1 MAFTLPRSCDA
12 KYRSTRGPF
21 IIQLKPMDRAH
32 LIEVPLGISE
42 THPNF
47 CKIRALFGS
56 LPKKAYLYT
65 NLKCQWMEITVII
78 PVYNRAAI
86 VGATL
91 DSVLAQ
97 THRPLQVVLVD
108 NDSTDG
114 SLQVLEQFKQAH
126 QNDDFNIVVTSE
138 SHHTAGAARNRG
150 LEQATGEWVL
160 FFDSDD
166 LMEKDLVASYVK
178 VIERARDEGRSLDLI
193 SAKSTLVFPDGSKR
207 QAPFHRRDLFANH
220 ILHGQLATQRYAV
233 RREFF
238 AATDLWNI
246 DLPRWND
253 WEVGLRLLLAN
264 PHVAYMG
271 GRSHIIIN
279 HNGAD
284 SITGTEFHSRH
295 GEWEYV
301 IDIMKNE
308 VRCSQLK
315 RRHKIR
321 FERLLEYRRMV
332 LAAQYQRE
340 SHPELAKPLCQ
351 QAYTALRDSYGD
363 NRRWRWLAGP
373 VTKRLFARIAAG
385 KRGSAR
391 IARLL
396 Y

>member
-1 MAFTLPRSCDA
+1 
-12 KYRSTRGPF
+12 
-21 IIQLKPMDRAH
+21 
-32 LIEVPLGISE
+32 
-42 THPNF
+42 
-47 CKIRALFGS
+47 
-56 LPKKAYLYT
+56 
-65 NLKCQWMEITVII
+65 MEISIII
-78 PVYNRAAI
+78 PVYNRADI

-91 DSVLAQ
+91 DSVVAQ

-108 NDSTDG
+108 NYSTDNT
-114 SLQVLEQFKQAH
+114 LQVLETFKKEH
-126 QNDDFNIVVTSE
+126 PGDGFNVEIVRE
-138 SHHTAGAARNRG
+138 EHHTAGAARNRG
-150 LEQATGEWVL
+150 FEKATGDWVL

-166 LMEKDLVASYVK
+166 QMEEGLVASYVK
-178 VIERARDEGRSLDLI
+178 LIERAENKGKPLDLI
-193 SAKSTLVFPDGSKR
+193 SARSTLVFPDGSQR
-207 QAPFHRRDLFANH
+207 QAPFHRKDLFANH
-220 ILHGQLATQRYAV
+220 LLHGQLATQRYAV

-238 AATDLWNI
+238 ADTDGWNI
-246 DLPRWND
+246 NLPRWND

-271 GRSHIIIN
+271 RKSRVIIN

-315 RRHKIR
+315 AKHKAR

-332 LAAQYQRE
+332 LAAQYERE
-340 SHPELAKPLCQ
+340 GHPELAKPLCQ
-351 QAYTALRDSYGD
+351 QAYKALQDSYGN
-363 NRRWRWLAGP
+363 NRRWRWLVGP
-373 VTKRLFARIAAG
+373 VTRRLFARIASG

>member
-1 MAFTLPRSCDA
+1 
-12 KYRSTRGPF
+12 
-21 IIQLKPMDRAH
+21 
-32 LIEVPLGISE
+32 
-42 THPNF
+42 
-47 CKIRALFGS
+47 
-56 LPKKAYLYT
+56 
-65 NLKCQWMEITVII
+65 MEISIII
-78 PVYNRAAI
+78 PVYNRADI

-91 DSVLAQ
+91 DSVVAQ

-108 NDSTDG
+108 NYSTDNT
-114 SLQVLEQFKQAH
+114 LQVLETFKKEH
-126 QNDDFNIVVTSE
+126 PGDGFNVEIVRE
-138 SHHTAGAARNRG
+138 EHHTAGAARNRG
-150 LEQATGEWVL
+150 FEQATGEWVL

-166 LMEKDLVASYVK
+166 QMEEGLVASYVK
-178 VIERARDEGRSLDLI
+178 LIERAQRKGKALDLI
-193 SAKSTLVFPDGSKR
+193 SARSTLVFPDGSSR
-207 QAPFHRRDLFANH
+207 QAPFHRGDLFANH

-238 AATDLWNI
+238 ASTDGWNI

-253 WEVGLRLLLAN
+253 WELGLRLLLAN

-271 GRSHIIIN
+271 GKSRVTIN

-315 RRHKIR
+315 AKYKKR

-340 SHPELAKPLCQ
+340 GCQELAKPLCQ
-351 QAYTALRDSYGD
+351 QAYSALRDTYGN
-363 NRRWRWLAGP
+363 NRYWRRIVAP
-373 VTKRLFARIAAG
+373 VTRRLFARIAAG

>member
-1 MAFTLPRSCDA
+1 
-12 KYRSTRGPF
+12 
-21 IIQLKPMDRAH
+21 
-32 LIEVPLGISE
+32 
-42 THPNF
+42 
-47 CKIRALFGS
+47 
-56 LPKKAYLYT
+56 
-65 NLKCQWMEITVII
+65 MEISIVI
-78 PVYNRAAI
+78 PVYNRADI

-91 DSVLAQ
+91 DSVVAQ

-108 NDSTDG
+108 NYSTDNT
-114 SLQVLEQFKQAH
+114 LQVLETFKKEH
-126 QNDDFNIVVTSE
+126 PGDGFNVVIVRE
-138 SHHTAGAARNRG
+138 ERHTAGAARNRG
-150 LEQATGEWVL
+150 FEQATGEWVL

-166 LMEKDLVASYVK
+166 QMEEGLVASYVK
-178 VIERARDEGRSLDLI
+178 KIERAQRKGKALDLI
-193 SAKSTLVFPDGSKR
+193 SARSTLVFPDRSTR
-207 QAPFHRRDLFANH
+207 QAPFHRGDLFANH

-233 RREFF
+233 RRDFF
-238 AATDLWNI
+238 ASTDGWNI

-253 WEVGLRLLLAN
+253 WELGLRLLLAN

-271 GRSHIIIN
+271 GKSRVTIN

-295 GEWEYV
+295 GEWEHV

-308 VRCSQLK
+308 VLCSQLK
-315 RRHKIR
+315 AKYKKR

-340 SHPELAKPLCQ
+340 GYPELAKPLCQ
-351 QAYTALRDSYGD
+351 QAYSALHETYGN
-363 NRRWRWLAGP
+363 NRRWRWLVGP
-373 VTKRLFARIAAG
+373 LTRRLFARIAAG

>member
-1 MAFTLPRSCDA
+1 
-12 KYRSTRGPF
+12 
-21 IIQLKPMDRAH
+21 
-32 LIEVPLGISE
+32 
-42 THPNF
+42 
-47 CKIRALFGS
+47 
-56 LPKKAYLYT
+56 
-65 NLKCQWMEITVII
+65 MEISIII
-78 PVYNRAAI
+78 PVYNRADI

-91 DSVLAQ
+91 DSVVAQ

-108 NDSTDG
+108 NYSTDNT
-114 SLQVLEQFKQAH
+114 LQVLETFKKEH
-126 QNDDFNIVVTSE
+126 PGDGFNVEIVRE
-138 SHHTAGAARNRG
+138 EHHTAGAARNRG
-150 LEQATGEWVL
+150 FEQATGEWVL

-166 LMEKDLVASYVK
+166 QMEEGLVASYVK
-178 VIERARDEGRSLDLI
+178 LIERAQRKGKALDLI
-193 SAKSTLVFPDGSKR
+193 SARSTLVFPDGSSR
-207 QAPFHRRDLFANH
+207 QAPFHCGDLFANH

-238 AATDLWNI
+238 ASTDGWNI

-253 WEVGLRLLLAN
+253 WELGLRLLLAN

-271 GRSHIIIN
+271 GKSRVTIN

-315 RRHKIR
+315 AKYKKR

-340 SHPELAKPLCQ
+340 GCQELAKPLCQ
-351 QAYTALRDSYGD
+351 QAYSALRDTYGN
-363 NRRWRWLAGP
+363 NRYWRRIVAP
-373 VTKRLFARIAAG
+373 VTRRLFARIAAG

>member
-1 MAFTLPRSCDA
+1 
-12 KYRSTRGPF
+12 
-21 IIQLKPMDRAH
+21 
-32 LIEVPLGISE
+32 
-42 THPNF
+42 
-47 CKIRALFGS
+47 
-56 LPKKAYLYT
+56 
-65 NLKCQWMEITVII
+65 MEITVVI
-78 PVYNRAAI
+78 PVYNRAAV

-97 THRPLQVVLVD
+97 SHRPLQVVLVD

-114 SLQVLEQFKQAH
+114 SRQVLEDFKQAN
-126 QNDDFNIVVTSE
+126 QSSDFNIVVSSE

-150 LEQATGEWVL
+150 FEQAIGEWVL

-166 LMEKDLVASYVK
+166 QMETGLVASYVK
-178 VIERARDEGRSLDLI
+178 IIERARDRGKALDLI
-193 SAKSTLVFPDGSKR
+193 SARSTLVFPDGSQR

-220 ILHGQLATQRYAV
+220 LLHGQLATQRYAV

-238 AATDLWNI
+238 DSTDWWNI

-253 WEVGLRLLLAN
+253 WELGLRLLLAN

-271 GRSHIIIN
+271 GRSRIIIN

-315 RRHKIR
+315 AKHKTR

-340 SHPELAKPLCQ
+340 GHPELAKPLCK
-351 QAYTALRDSYGD
+351 QAYNALKDNYNN
-363 NRRWRWLAGP
+363 NRRWRWVVGP
-373 VTKRLFARIAAG
+373 ITRRLFARIAAG

>member
-1 MAFTLPRSCDA
+1 
-12 KYRSTRGPF
+12 
-21 IIQLKPMDRAH
+21 
-32 LIEVPLGISE
+32 
-42 THPNF
+42 
-47 CKIRALFGS
+47 
-56 LPKKAYLYT
+56 
-65 NLKCQWMEITVII
+65 MEISIII

-91 DSVLAQ
+91 DSVVAQ
-97 THRPLQVVLVD
+97 THRPLQVILVD
-108 NDSTDG
+108 NYSTDDT
-114 SLQVLEQFKQAH
+114 LKVLETFKKEH
-126 QNDDFNIVVTSE
+126 PGEGFNVEIVRE
-138 SHHTAGAARNRG
+138 EHHTACAARNRG
-150 LEQATGEWVL
+150 FEKATGDWVL

-166 LMEKDLVASYVK
+166 LMDSGLVASYVK
-178 VIERARDEGRSLDLI
+178 LIERAQNKGKALDLI
-193 SAKSTLVFPDGSKR
+193 SAKSTLVFPDDSQRK
-207 QAPFHRRDLFANH
+207 APFHRGDLFANH

-238 AATDLWNI
+238 ASTDGWNI
-246 DLPRWND
+246 NLPRWND
-253 WEVGLRLLLAN
+253 WEVGLRLLLAR

-271 GRSHIIIN
+271 GRSKVIIN

-315 RRHKIR
+315 AKHKTR

-332 LAAQYQRE
+332 LAAQYERE
-340 SHPELAKPLCQ
+340 GHPELAKPLCQ
-351 QAYTALRDSYGD
+351 QAYKALQESYSN
-363 NRRWRWLAGP
+363 NRRWRWLVGP
-373 VTKRLFARIAAG
+373 VTRRLFARISSG